1 MDKFSFRRYR
11 FVVLSAALVPIFMLM
26 SGCCTQRRVVEQN
39 TAIIQQ
45 KDSADIE
52 VKVEK
57 VIEYHTDTVFIEIPT
72 QIAERTTADS
82 TSHLENDYAL
92 SDARI
97 NIDGTLYHD
106 LRTKPQKKAAE
117 VNIPTIRND
126 SIRTEYKTKIEY
138 ITLTEKKE
146 VEKELTWWQHTCIK
160 WFPWSL
166 ALLIIAIGFDFRKPI
181 IKLIR
186 QILKIKSV

>member
-1 MDKFSFRRYR
+1 M
-11 FVVLSAALVPIFMLM
+11 LSAALVSILLIV
-26 SGCCTQRRVVEQN
+26 SGCCTHRRVVEQN
-39 TAIIQQ
+39 TTAIQQ

-57 VIEYHTDTVFIEIPT
+57 VIEYHTDTVFVEIPAQT
-72 QIAERTTADS
+72 AERTTVDS
-82 TSHLENDYAL
+82 TSHLENDFAL

-97 NIDGTLYHD
+97 NLDGTLYHD

-126 SIRTEYKTKIEY
+126 SVRTEYKTKIKY
-138 ITLTEKKE
+138 VTLTEKKE

-160 WFPWSL
+160 WFPWCL
-166 ALLIIAIGFDFRKPI
+166 ILLIIAIGYIFRKPI
-181 IKLIR
+181 
-186 QILKIKSV
+186 LKITKRLLCKP